1 MHAQHALARKSGA
14 ERHEPRES
22 RMMAF
27 QSETLTDEELA
38 TITGYQIP
46 SKHIHWLVENRWE
59 FVLTGAR
66 RPIVGRLYA
75 RMKLAGVKPV
85 AGNVEAEVWT
95 LDLSKVS

>member
-1 MHAQHALARKSGA
+1 
-14 ERHEPRES
+14 
-22 RMMAF
+22 MMEF

-46 SKHIHWLVENRWE
+46 SKHIQWLTENSWE

-75 RMKLAGVKPV
+75 RMKLAGVKPL
-85 AGNVEAEVWT
+85 ATRTEPEAWS